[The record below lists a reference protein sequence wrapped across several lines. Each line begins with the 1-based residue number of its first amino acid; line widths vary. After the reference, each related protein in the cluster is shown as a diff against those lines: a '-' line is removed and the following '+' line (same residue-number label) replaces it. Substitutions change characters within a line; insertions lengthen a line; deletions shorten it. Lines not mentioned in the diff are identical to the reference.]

1 METIEVSSATT
12 TVGNTESPDDKRSVA
27 ILPVTDNE
35 MVSSPTTATA
45 DGDAANSAT
54 GAGTGEAGSPILQ
67 SKDIVITYSLLLLA
81 MFSSNLQELQE
92 LGYML
97 DQTTQEK
104 SATEARQNH
113 ARRIL
118 STLFSTK
125 PKPQTLQKLATSPS
139 MPCVDSYDKWSR
151 GILEAV
157 IWFNSL
163 GSDDIDCLKHVQSQ
177 GVETDALL
185 KILRLAVR
193 KLASPAGVH
202 GSHNMAVIVISN
214 LLTSTFMYQGA
225 FTLLKS
231 PTSETPLHHQH
242 SPATLRYDA
251 RMRQTVRK
259 LTVLLLSDGSGADR
273 WEQEK
278 TRSFVQQRI
287 EHSVIKHV
295 VAEKKEHWDM
305 QLLKKSVTSDN
316 SVATV
321 SKSLSR
327 PLIGEQKKPAR
338 PASMIS
344 TAPIPKE
351 SVNNAS
357 GANSTSPKHRS
368 LGRKPG
374 LKIDTTPKPQDDT
387 KAGSMMQWMYDGLST
402 PVSSVGSFITA
413 TLAKPTAASIS
424 EKEELV
430 PPSLETILGVR
441 RGGIGA
447 HSGTTPEGLD
457 DWSAKSI
464 MSHSTSLHTVVCLS
478 GLIASEE
485 DAVDSW
491 NFLPAFTPF
500 SDIVSVT
507 FNSQAQMNLSQDLCA
522 FKSLTKEAHLLSP
535 SPSKYQPS
543 PKTNLYGLQALQE
556 TDTDEP
562 ASKPIPSNADHAFPT
577 PPSII
582 DAWTNLLDAA
592 QTAGKH
598 LGQKLLAEDF
608 GQRPT
613 SLVGFGLGARV
624 IYFAL
629 VELIEAASSGNDS
642 VYSFI
647 DSVYLIAAPV
657 RLDLEVWNKISTIVN
672 GRLVNAYSKRDFML
686 NLLRSHEIDAE
697 PENEGEG
704 AFIGSHPI
712 EPASAS
718 ALSHSTAQTFVA
730 VNHADAFSTKVEN
743 MDLSKSI
750 QPQTNINK
758 ILPRLMERIGF
769 DRCFGDFREL
779 SGDFPNHERRSS
791 RRPSNLPQKL
801 PDPPKQVVTEILFEA
816 AQMLTGGEADE
827 SATDDLQDFQEF
839 HQTPVSEQISADVI
853 FEPSALLLEP
863 LSRPGSNRTLDEDEH
878 DREQAR
884 AWISSGFE

>member
-1 METIEVSSATT
+1 METIETSSATT
-12 TVGNTESPDDKRSVA
+12 TVGGSMDSPDDKRSVA
-27 ILPVTDNE
+27 VPATDNKI
-35 MVSSPTTATA
+35 VSSPTTATA
-45 DGDAANSAT
+45 EDDAANSAT
-54 GAGTGEAGSPILQ
+54 GAGTGESGSPILQ
-67 SKDIVITYSLLLLA
+67 SKDIVITYSLLLLS
-81 MFSSNLQELQE
+81 MFSSNLQELQD

-97 DQTTQEK
+97 DQTAQEK
-104 SATEARQNH
+104 STADARQNH

-118 STLFSTK
+118 ATLFSTK
-125 PKPQTLQKLATSPS
+125 PKLQTLQNVGTSNS
-139 MPCVDSYDKWSR
+139 ILQCVDSYDKWSR

-231 PTSETPLHHQH
+231 PTSELPQLQQQNH
-242 SPATLRYDA
+242 ATLRYDA

-259 LTVLLLSDGSGADR
+259 LTVLLLSDGSGPDR

-305 QLLKKSVTSDN
+305 QLLKRSIASEN
-316 SVATV
+316 SVAAGV
-321 SKSLSR
+321 GKSLSR
-327 PLIGEQKKPAR
+327 PFIGDQKKSAR

-351 SVNNAS
+351 SANNAS
-357 GANSTSPKHRS
+357 AANTTSPKHRS

-374 LKIDTTPKPQDDT
+374 LKIDTSVKPQDDV
-387 KAGSMMQWMYDGLST
+387 KGGSMMQWMYDGLST
-402 PVSSVGSFITA
+402 PVTSVGSFITA
-413 TLAKPTAASIS
+413 TLAKPMPATIS

-430 PPSLETILGVR
+430 PPSIETILGVSP
-441 RGGIGA
+441 GGIGA
-447 HSGTTPEGLD
+447 HSDVKPDGLE

-464 MSHSTSLHTVVCLS
+464 MNHSTSLHTVVCLS

-491 NFLPAFTPF
+491 NFLPAFAPF
-500 SDIVSVT
+500 SDIVSIC
-507 FNSQAQMNLSQDLCA
+507 FNSQAQMNLSQELSA

-535 SPSKYQPS
+535 SPDKYQSS
-543 PKTNLYGLQALQE
+543 PRIHINGLHALQE

-562 ASKPIPSNADHAFPT
+562 PPKPIPSNSDHAFPT

-629 VELIEAASSGNDS
+629 VELVEAASSGNDS

-657 RLDLEVWNKISTIVN
+657 RLDLETWNKISTIVN

-686 NLLRSHEIDAE
+686 NLLRSHEIDK
-697 PENEGEG
+697 GEG
-704 AFIGSHPI
+704 AFIGSNPI
-712 EPASAS
+712 EPAFTS
-718 ALSHSTAQTFVA
+718 ALSLSTAQAYVA

-750 QPQTNINK
+750 QPQTNINR

-791 RRPSNLPQKL
+791 RRPSNLPQNL
-801 PDPPKQVVTEILFEA
+801 PEPPKQLVTEILFEA
-816 AQMLTGGEADE
+816 AQMLGETDE
-827 SATDDLQDFQEF
+827 SMTDGVHDFHEF

-853 FEPSALLLEP
+853 FEPAALLLEP